1 MNRSAALSTCS
12 SALQCRNKSVLMF
25 LVKSVGQ
32 SISRSAQVSL
42 DRSVQ
47 LFRSRSARVVEVEG
61 TDLPMEDMEEA
72 ILAVTMEVKVGE
84 GVIVDQVPAGE
95 DQETL
100 MMDYCQESLA
110 LVQANPR
117 GRSQDMARG
126 HLTQGCIF
134 LARIMIPAQ
143 GHPDQASGGDRAM
156 QAAVMEEEDQDTL
169 VEGAL
174 GDHQVDHPV
183 VTPVEG
189 EAMEDLPVEAMLVMD
204 MEVRLEG
211 PLEAV
216 RLFPGN
222 NVEQFRNN
230 NVEMFLPRSAAM

>member
-1 MNRSAALSTCS
+1 
-12 SALQCRNKSVLMF
+12 
-25 LVKSVGQ
+25 
-32 SISRSAQVSL
+32 
-42 DRSVQ
+42 
-47 LFRSRSARVVEVEG
+47 
-61 TDLPMEDMEEA
+61 
-72 ILAVTMEVKVGE
+72 
-84 GVIVDQVPAGE
+84 
-95 DQETL
+95 

-110 LVQANPR
+110 LVPANLR

-126 HLTQGCIF
+126 QLTQGCIF
-134 LARIMIPAQ
+134 LARTMIPAQ

-156 QAAVMEEEDQDTL
+156 VAAVMEEEDQDTP

-174 GDHQVDHPV
+174 LDHQVDPPV
-183 VTPVEG
+183 VIPVEG
-189 EAMEDLPVEAMLVMD
+189 EAMEDLPVEAMVVMD
-204 MEVRLEG
+204 MEIRLEG